1 MAKERGGNGD
11 SDGNKDEESE
21 PFLDTSDTD
30 SKGHPITSSSKRE
43 RISPIAESSSLYK
56 GQLMVASLL
65 ACCLNMAFM
74 EAVLRIAPQ
83 ASNFVAF
90 VQHLFITAVGLL
102 RFGPLPFGLWGLGQR
117 PKIPARNYLVL
128 ALLNLAAVL
137 TNNASLNYGVS
148 IPLNMIFKSSSLIA
162 NMFLGMLILRHSYS
176 WGKKASVL
184 FITAGLFLCTWE
196 DYKLKVA
203 ESGGTTTSGH
213 NGTDL
218 SATLTNTTPDH
229 HSSQSPNSSSFDHLL
244 SSLSLESIWQL
255 VGIGYLAASLFIS
268 AGIGIYQE
276 RLRNLF
282 GKHPS
287 ETLFYVH
294 LISLAF
300 FPLIASADL
309 GHHWALFSESARSWT
324 KMEFLSLNSNDST
337 TTSTPPPV
345 LVLYLLLTV
354 LTQYCCI
361 LLVYT
366 LTTECA
372 SLTVTL
378 VVTTRKFA
386 SILFSILYFGH
397 PFTPNH
403 WLGTGIVFG
412 CILLFTW
419 EDVRARKGT
428 TTTRSKVEKKES
440 QK

>member
-1 MAKERGGNGD
+1 MRD
-11 SDGNKDEESE
+11 FFSFF
-21 PFLDTSDTD
+21 PPT
-30 SKGHPITSSSKRE
+30 
-43 RISPIAESSSLYK
+43 
-56 GQLMVASLL
+56 
-65 ACCLNMAFM
+65 
-74 EAVLRIAPQ
+74 RIAPQ

-148 IPLNMIFKSSSLIA
+148 IPLNMIFKSVIFQPFQCLKMYQCLSQLFVSIFFQSSLIA

-203 ESGGTTTSGH
+203 ESGGGVGTTSGH
-213 NGTDL
+213 NGTNL

-287 ETLFYVH
+287 ETLFYVV
-294 LISLAF
+294 STF
-300 FPLIASADL
+300 
-309 GHHWALFSESARSWT
+309 LF
-324 KMEFLSLNSNDST
+324 
-337 TTSTPPPV
+337 V
-345 LVLYLLLTV
+345 L
-354 LTQYCCI
+354 
-361 LLVYT
+361 
-366 LTTECA
+366 
-372 SLTVTL
+372 
-378 VVTTRKFA
+378 F
-386 SILFSILYFGH
+386 
-397 PFTPNH
+397 
-403 WLGTGIVFG
+403 
-412 CILLFTW
+412 
-419 EDVRARKGT
+419 
-428 TTTRSKVEKKES
+428 
-440 QK
+440 